1 MQTIVFIGTNKS
13 GSSREAIRAAEKMG
27 YFTILLTNQ
36 KKFIKQRTEFEDIH
50 EIIYSRFTK
59 KELRFHLKEQTQK
72 GREIKSIVSFI
83 DPYVHLAAELADEY
97 GVCNVSVEALGK
109 MENKYETHRVLA
121 GMGLTP
127 YAKFYYPGD
136 SIFEFINTLDLTRNW
151 IVKSPT
157 STGSKDVILTK
168 GMEEI
173 QHAIQRLSE
182 RYPEEVILVEE
193 YLEGPQYLVEIL
205 IDGGII
211 HTIAVIKQKI
221 QIGKRF
227 IITGYA
233 VLPALVEEELKNS
246 LDETI
251 SKIIAAFKLRSGA
264 CHLELRLVQGEWRLI
279 EINPRISGGAMN
291 DMIEAA
297 TGINLVAETLK
308 LNLGD
313 NPNINK
319 RRSRPVYTHYLTI
332 DKKGTLLK
340 VTGKKRASR
349 CPEVEKVYIKPR
361 KGMFLRPPLS
371 MGNRYGYIIATGKTI
386 EEAKQNALNASKE
399 IRFHLEPL

>member
-13 GSSREAIRAAEKMG
+13 GSSREAIKAAEKMG
-27 YFTILLTNQ
+27 YFTLLLTNQ

-59 KELRFHLKEQTQK
+59 KELRLHLKEQTQK

-97 GVCNVSVEALGK
+97 GVCNVSVEAIGK
-109 MENKYETHRVLA
+109 MENKYETHRVLE
-121 GMGLTP
+121 GMGATP
-127 YAKFYYPGD
+127 FAKFYYPGD
-136 SIFEFINTLDLTRNW
+136 SIGEFINTLDPTKNW
-151 IVKSPT
+151 IVKSPIT
-157 STGSKDVILTK
+157 TGSKDVILAK

-173 QHAIQRLSE
+173 RNAIQRLSE
-182 RYPEEVILVEE
+182 RYPDEVILVEE

-221 QIGKRF
+221 QKGKRF

-233 VLPALVEEELKNS
+233 VLTDVEEELQKS

-251 SKIIAAFKLRSGA
+251 STIISAFKLRNGA
-264 CHLELRLVQGEWRLI
+264 CHLELRYVKGEWKLI

-297 TGINLVAETLK
+297 TGINLVAESLK
-308 LNLGD
+308 LFLGEKPNLY
-313 NPNINK
+313 K
-319 RRSRPVYTHYLTI
+319 LRSRPIYTHYLTI

-340 VTGKKRASR
+340 VTGRKRASS
-349 CPEVEKVYIKPR
+349 CPGVEKVYIKPR
-361 KGMFLRPPLS
+361 KGMLLRPPLS
-371 MGNRYGYIIATGKTI
+371 MGNRYGYIIATGYTI
-386 EEAKQNALNASKE
+386 DEAKQNAINASKE